1 MPQAGEIRVCEIVTP
16 CTDAELRKMRDTI
29 YPAHGPNQVQ
39 SDESWNCVKHKWRAD
54 EAWLRAQFQKVKQK

>member
-1 MPQAGEIRVCEIVTP
+1 
-16 CTDAELRKMRDTI
+16 MRDTI